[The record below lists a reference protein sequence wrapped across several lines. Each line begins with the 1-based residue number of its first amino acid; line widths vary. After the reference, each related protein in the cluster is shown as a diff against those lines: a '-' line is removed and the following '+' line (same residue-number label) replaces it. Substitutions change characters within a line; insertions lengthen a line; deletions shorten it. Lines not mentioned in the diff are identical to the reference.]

1 MVRPSWELYRSGAQ
15 PELPG
20 DSRVQL
26 VVLWASLSDGK
37 GPQLRWIQPDRF
49 GQSMWLL
56 TGTGSCCG
64 SPGPCRD
71 PEGRRRVPAMTSQ
84 RILVGVATVQLA
96 AQLIGMSVAVRRGL
110 PYDVRVVGMRGE
122 ADDIGRDL
130 WDKGTALSAPVTML
144 GTQAVAIAL
153 VATNP
158 NASVGRVAA
167 KVLGGLGALNIGGY
181 LGERVVRE
189 RLRPSGWDHVET
201 PVAVVSL
208 ALATAMAAL
217 GLGRS
222 RVADPNP

>member
-1 MVRPSWELYRSGAQ
+1 
-15 PELPG
+15 
-20 DSRVQL
+20 
-26 VVLWASLSDGK
+26 
-37 GPQLRWIQPDRF
+37 
-49 GQSMWLL
+49 
-56 TGTGSCCG
+56 
-64 SPGPCRD
+64 
-71 PEGRRRVPAMTSQ
+71 MTSQ
-84 RILVGVATVQLA
+84 RILVGVATAQLA
-96 AQLIGMSVAVRRGL
+96 AQLVGMSVAVRRGL

-181 LGERVVRE
+181 LGERVVRRAAGTTSRRRS
-189 RLRPSGWDHVET
+189 RLSASRSRPPWPRWGSDG
-201 PVAVVSL
+201 
-208 ALATAMAAL
+208 
-217 GLGRS
+217 S